1 VHANPLLRT
10 QRAAPWLLVALG
22 LCFPQVAAAQHSRP
36 GVLHGQVVTRVTGE
50 AVPGAR
56 VVVET
61 RDTVGV
67 DSAGRFELTRESGR
81 YTLEIAAVGYSP
93 GTWRINLHDGKTLE
107 HVFELDPAYE
117 LPGVVVEAKPS
128 SIGRRFSDFERR
140 RHAGMGY
147 FLTKEQIERINPTS
161 LVDVLVTVRGVE
173 QVCISNNCVAKMV
186 RSPPGCYPQ
195 YFLDGNESTPYFARN
210 TPPQDIQGIEVYR
223 GSAETPGEFIG
234 SNSGCGVIAIW
245 TKSAP

>member
-1 VHANPLLRT
+1 MRSNLAVRLASG
-10 QRAAPWLLVALG
+10 QRCTFFAG
-22 LCFPQVAAAQHSRP
+22 
-36 GVLHGQVVTRVTGE
+36 
-50 AVPGAR
+50 GA
-56 VVVET
+56 T
-61 RDTVGV
+61 SADP
-67 DSAGRFELTRESGR
+67 AGRRANYGCSGR
-81 YTLEIAAVGYSP
+81 RTVLWGNPQRGP

-223 GSAETPGEFIG
+223 GSSETPGEFIG